1 MADSILE
8 MRGISKGYPGVQAL
22 SGVDLSVGRGEVH
35 GLMGENGAGKS
46 TLIKILA
53 GAITPDEGTIRFDGT
68 EVATLDPRRA
78 MELGIGVI
86 YQELN
91 LVPNMTVADNIY
103 LGVPLGRG
111 PWRNPKTANA
121 KAVQLLKSLGI
132 DVDPTAQVSELTI
145 AYQQMVEIAK
155 AVSKNVKLLVMDEP
169 TAPLSSHEVERLF
182 ALIDRLRADNISI
195 IYISHRME
203 EIFKLTERVTV
214 LRDGRFITTLDS
226 ATTTRPELIR
236 AMVGRELSETY
247 PHGSHAQDG
256 IVLEAR
262 KISGNRFIDVSFSL
276 RKGEILG
283 IGGLVGAGRTE
294 MARALFGADPL
305 HSGEIAVNGETVRI
319 TSPVDG
325 LRAGIAL
332 VPEDRK
338 HQGLHLSMS
347 VRDNISL
354 ASLKALT
361 KGGWIS
367 LAKEADRSAQRI
379 ADLRIKTPHAEQIAG
394 TLSGGNQQK
403 VVIAKWLETKPQIL
417 IMDEPTRG
425 IDVGAKHEIY
435 VLMKDL
441 AAQGYSIIMIS
452 SDMPELLG
460 VSDRILV
467 MRRGRISGEL
477 PRAEASQERV
487 LDLAAH

>member
-1 MADSILE
+1 M
-8 MRGISKGYPGVQAL
+8 
-22 SGVDLSVGRGEVH
+22 
-35 GLMGENGAGKS
+35 NGK
-46 TLIKILA
+46 
-53 GAITPDEGTIRFDGT
+53 
-68 EVATLDPRRA
+68 
-78 MELGIGVI
+78 
-86 YQELN
+86 
-91 LVPNMTVADNIY
+91 
-103 LGVPLGRG
+103 
-111 PWRNPKTANA
+111 
-121 KAVQLLKSLGI
+121 
-132 DVDPTAQVSELTI
+132 
-145 AYQQMVEIAK
+145 
-155 AVSKNVKLLVMDEP
+155 
-169 TAPLSSHEVERLF
+169 
-182 ALIDRLRADNISI
+182 
-195 IYISHRME
+195 
-203 EIFKLTERVTV
+203 
-214 LRDGRFITTLDS
+214 
-226 ATTTRPELIR
+226 
-236 AMVGRELSETY
+236 
-247 PHGSHAQDG
+247 
-256 IVLEAR
+256 
-262 KISGNRFIDVSFSL
+262 
-276 RKGEILG
+276 
-283 IGGLVGAGRTE
+283 
-294 MARALFGADPL
+294 
-305 HSGEIAVNGETVRI
+305 TVRT
-319 TSPVDG
+319 TSPVEG

-347 VRDNISL
+347 VRNNISL

-379 ADLRIKTPHAEQIAG
+379 ADLRIKTPNADQIAG

-477 PRAEASQERV
+477 SKAEASQERV